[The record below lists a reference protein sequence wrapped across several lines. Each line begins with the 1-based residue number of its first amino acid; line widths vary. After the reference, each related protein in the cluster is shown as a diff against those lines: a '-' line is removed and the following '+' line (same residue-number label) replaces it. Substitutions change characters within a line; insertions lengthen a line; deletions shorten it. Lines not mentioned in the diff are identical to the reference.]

1 MSVMQRLLPKQVDN
15 SFDGLR
21 PALWLLG
28 ILIAMRLAMSLNS
41 ILNTADVAGNADG
54 IPLASF
60 SPEAA
65 RQVLLLFALMA
76 LGHLFLT
83 LVALTALI
91 RYRALVPFVYL
102 VLLSE
107 FLIRRVIV
115 WSYWAPGVATTDTAF
130 YVNSIV
136 ATLMT
141 LGLILSLIPGRA
153 KAA

>member
-1 MSVMQRLLPKQVDN
+1 MSVLRRLIPKQVDN

-28 ILIAMRLAMSLNS
+28 LVIAMKLPMSLNS

-60 SPEAA
+60 GPEAA
-65 RQVLLLFALMA
+65 RQLLQLFALMA

-83 LVALTALI
+83 LVALAALI
-91 RYRALVPFVYL
+91 RWRALVPFGYL
-102 VLLSE
+102 ILLGE
-107 FLIRRVIV
+107 FLVRQVIV
-115 WSYWAPGVATTDTAF
+115 WSYAAPGAESTTVALI
-130 YVNSIV
+130 VNIGL
-136 ATLMT
+136 AILLT

-153 KAA
+153 REG

>member
-1 MSVMQRLLPKQVDN
+1 MSVLRRLFPKQADN

-28 ILIAMRLAMSLNS
+28 LLIAMKLAMSLNS

-54 IPLASF
+54 IPLESF
-60 SPEAA
+60 GSEAA
-65 RQVLLLFALMA
+65 RQVLQLFALMA

-91 RYRALVPFVYL
+91 RYRALVPLVYL
-102 VLLSE
+102 ILLGE
-107 FLIRRVIV
+107 FLIRRLIV
-115 WSYWAPGVATTDTAF
+115 WSYWAPGVEATDTAF
-130 YVNSIV
+130 YVNSIL
-136 ATLMT
+136 AALLT
-141 LGLILSLIPGRA
+141 LGLVLSLIPGRA